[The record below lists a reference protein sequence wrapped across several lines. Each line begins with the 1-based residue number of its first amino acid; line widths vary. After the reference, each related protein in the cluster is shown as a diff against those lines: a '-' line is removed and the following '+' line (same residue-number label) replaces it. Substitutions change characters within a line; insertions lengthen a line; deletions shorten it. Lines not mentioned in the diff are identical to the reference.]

1 MGVWRRTMAMLAEQ
15 RRLTG
20 WTVLIGAALISVALL
35 THLGATA
42 FAHWQSS
49 YHHGA
54 SMVMYL
60 QPAVNQ
66 SAASQLAADLAALE
80 GVARAEYVSPQESEA
95 RLRRALSGS
104 EQLLDGIEP
113 STMPASIELVLEPG
127 IRDVIEVSAPF
138 RALRASSRIE
148 NVEVSGEWADQTSTT
163 LSLIGTV
170 TKWVSYT
177 AMAIAGMVLLF
188 AARLGWERGTSLIA
202 VARLLGAGPGY
213 TRVPAALAAIIV
225 STVAAG
231 LALTCVWLLHHTYG
245 AQIAAHFATTMPN
258 LTIPP
263 LLRDQAL
270 ATLAA
275 AACIGLIGGVLCG
288 DRARR

>member
-1 MGVWRRTMAMLAEQ
+1 MTCR
-15 RRLTG
+15 
-20 WTVLIGAALISVALL
+20 
-35 THLGATA
+35 
-42 FAHWQSS
+42 
-49 YHHGA
+49 
-54 SMVMYL
+54 
-60 QPAVNQ
+60 N
-66 SAASQLAADLAALE
+66 
-80 GVARAEYVSPQESEA
+80 SEF
-95 RLRRALSGS
+95 
-104 EQLLDGIEP
+104 GI
-113 STMPASIELVLEPG
+113 
-127 IRDVIEVSAPF
+127 
-138 RALRASSRIE
+138 LRASSRIE

-213 TRVPAALAAIIV
+213 TRVPAALAAMIV